1 MHRDKYSSALFT
13 YIRIFSFILKF
24 PYDIKRY
31 IYDFLENR
39 YIVNMIFYTRIT
51 LLKIKPHLYISDLN
65 NIKYLTNINREF
77 IALNF
82 KGIPFIIKGY
92 NIVSKSIIN
101 ENKLLES
108 NKVSK
113 SIVNKNNICYE
124 KIYNYDTETFHLDNE
139 KYNINLKQNKQNKLS
154 KKKFLMKKNKEN
166 NKNFLDKK
174 KKDRLASLEKKYSL
188 IYKETKYFK
197 SVYID
202 EDDEYEYQDYLIAC
216 DRYNYEYDS
225 DYDYDYGYGYDDDDA
240 FDRFFDS
247 LDRYM

>member
-1 MHRDKYSSALFT
+1 MHRDKYSSALFS
-13 YIRIFSFILKF
+13 YIRLFSFILKF

-39 YIVNMIFYTRIT
+39 HIGYMIFYTRIT
-51 LLKIKPHLYISDLN
+51 LLKIKPHLYILDIN

-82 KGIPFIIKGY
+82 KGIPFIIKEY

-101 ENKLLES
+101 ENKLLEN

-113 SIVNKNNICYE
+113 SIVNENNICYE
-124 KIYNYDTETFHLDNE
+124 KIYNYDTEIFHLDNE
-139 KYNINLKQNKQNKLS
+139 KYNINLKHNKLS
-154 KKKFLMKKNKEN
+154 KKNFLMKKNKEN

-174 KKDRLASLEKKYSL
+174 KKDRLFSLEKKYSL
-188 IYKETKYFK
+188 IYKQTKYLK

-202 EDDEYEYQDYLIAC
+202 EENEYKYQEYLIDC
-216 DRYNYEYDS
+216 DRY
-225 DYDYDYGYGYDDDDA
+225 DYDYDYDDYDSYDDA